1 MTLYIRPLT
10 LVSALATIL
19 ILQGCGSI
27 TRVERDTYTKV
38 NLDTVVTTR
47 VQNAPG
53 ERDNGIIFPSTT
65 TQRTDRDVQ
74 RYDSVAVREYPA
86 FIRLGLFEG
95 IGTIGSAIGDAA
107 SAKRG
112 TFGLF
117 YPINDLLFGRSDD
130 SSTQVFDG
138 YIYRIGIAEWKLPIF
153 GSSPDWT
160 WGVTAYESIHAD
172 ADNSLS
178 GIGVLTVSK
187 RFYYRSEIPYLS
199 LRPSISL
206 AAFPYQYV
214 NTSVS
219 ADLGS
224 IGGMNLRAYVGYAF
238 GGSFGV
244 SGRGRGRVSTY
255 ETIDFPYFG
264 LGIST
269 LDFVNRE
276 EETNTEWKYHEHSAW
291 EIGAL
296 DFTFLGSNADRSFF
310 SPLQS
315 GADAPII
322 KGLTGR
328 FAIADLALPV
338 FNYHLSVGTSLFEAL
353 MLGPSEYGIG
363 VLPIRF
369 TYHWFPF
376 KTDLRVEPFFEVS
389 YAPSTFAHLGVRTAI
404 PIGEQSSI
412 QLVAGYVQGNTGS
425 SIPGLDGKG
434 YSFITD
440 RVGNVTAADPNF
452 KAVYIGIGASLYDR
466 LFKRKELRY
475 GKGYPHE

>member
-160 WGVTAYESIHAD
+160 WGVTAYESIHA
-172 ADNSLS
+172 AFWNWR
-178 GIGVLTVSK
+178 T
-187 RFYYRSEIPYLS
+187 YRI
-199 LRPSISL
+199 
-206 AAFPYQYV
+206 
-214 NTSVS
+214 
-219 ADLGS
+219 
-224 IGGMNLRAYVGYAF
+224 
-238 GGSFGV
+238 
-244 SGRGRGRVSTY
+244 
-255 ETIDFPYFG
+255 
-264 LGIST
+264 
-269 LDFVNRE
+269 
-276 EETNTEWKYHEHSAW
+276 
-291 EIGAL
+291 
-296 DFTFLGSNADRSFF
+296 
-310 SPLQS
+310 
-315 GADAPII
+315 
-322 KGLTGR
+322 
-328 FAIADLALPV
+328 
-338 FNYHLSVGTSLFEAL
+338 
-353 MLGPSEYGIG
+353 
-363 VLPIRF
+363 
-369 TYHWFPF
+369 
-376 KTDLRVEPFFEVS
+376 
-389 YAPSTFAHLGVRTAI
+389 
-404 PIGEQSSI
+404 
-412 QLVAGYVQGNTGS
+412 
-425 SIPGLDGKG
+425 
-434 YSFITD
+434 
-440 RVGNVTAADPNF
+440 
-452 KAVYIGIGASLYDR
+452 
-466 LFKRKELRY
+466 
-475 GKGYPHE
+475 